1 MTTYNMYVKK
11 MCSDVGFAEIEA
23 DSLEE
28 ARKIFDEDHHKY
40 VDEAMLNADYIEDD
54 VVFFLYG
61 AEWRD
66 ENASKDSWVSLAK
79 PEIRLHNLADKKS
92 CEFDFL
98 PEWAP
103 INALLSAC
111 VSPSDVEYQDLLGLT
126 ETEKREVMSRFI
138 RSHQYT
144 DADWREIDS
153 HVYNVVSERSPTSI
167 KKRGKKTKSIEFNFL
182 PQAASIKALLK
193 ASIAAL
199 PHLPA
204 REKRCLVAAMRE
216 FEGCGTSVLWSPSD
230 VDTEDAYGLTEAEK
244 REAISRFIRGQ
255 ECTDE
260 DWAAIDSH
268 ACDVVS
274 DRSPKGGK
282 KTKTA

>member
-11 MCSDVGFAEIEA
+11 MCSDVGSVEIEA

-28 ARKIFDEDHHKY
+28 ARKIFDEDHRKY

-61 AEWRD
+61 AEWWD
-66 ENASKDSWVSLAK
+66 ETSRKTPFVSLAK
-79 PEIRLHNLADKKS
+79 PEIKLHNLADKKS

-98 PEWAP
+98 PEWTS

-111 VSPSDVEYQDLLGLT
+111 VSPSDVEYQDLTGLT
-126 ETEKREVMSRFI
+126 EAEKREVMSRFI

-153 HVYNVVSERSPTSI
+153 HVYDVVSERSPTNV
-167 KKRGKKTKSIEFNFL
+167 KRRGKKTKSTEFSFL
-182 PQAASIKALLK
+182 PQAASMKALLK
-193 ASIAAL
+193 ACIAGL

-216 FEGCGTSVLWSPSD
+216 FEDC
-230 VDTEDAYGLTEAEK
+230 
-244 REAISRFIRGQ
+244 
-255 ECTDE
+255 
-260 DWAAIDSH
+260 
-268 ACDVVS
+268 
-274 DRSPKGGK
+274 GK